1 MRAWGQR
8 PQVMIR
14 PGQPALD
21 AALDARGYARADAS
35 VILAAPVAA
44 LAPAARGDTVADCD
58 IPLACMAGLWA
69 AGGVGP
75 ERLAVMDRAAGPRT
89 WLIGRSGQT
98 FAGVGFVALH
108 GATAML
114 HALHVA
120 PETRRRGIGAEMTRA
135 AAAWAADR
143 GADTLALAVTQA
155 NAPARALYARL
166 GMTEAARYHYRLAPQ
181 TP

>member
-1 MRAWGQR
+1 MRAWNQR
-8 PQVMIR
+8 PLFMIR
-14 PGQPALD
+14 PGEPALD

-58 IPLACMAGLWA
+58 LPLACMAALWA

-135 AAAWAADR
+135 AAAWAED
-143 GADTLALAVTQA
+143 QA
-155 NAPARALYARL
+155 PTRWRSRSRRRTRRRARS
-166 GMTEAARYHYRLAPQ
+166 
-181 TP
+181 TPGSA